1 MQQGWRAVVANL
13 EDVYGEFMK
22 KSKVFLGK
30 MVASSS
36 TITRDGRKLLRYRFT
51 AAFVKRVIRQLA
63 QMGMISTR
71 NFLCHLQWDG
81 PSSWTKDP
89 KSRVCSM
96 TSRRISLFC
105 PKFRCCPTCS
115 SNLRSTSTSRGQAS
129 MHVSNGYIKS
139 FINRSLLYLRQFMS
153 IWKLEQQCFYNK

>member
-71 NFLCHLQWDG
+71 NFLCHLQ
-81 PSSWTKDP
+81 
-89 KSRVCSM
+89 
-96 TSRRISLFC
+96 
-105 PKFRCCPTCS
+105 
-115 SNLRSTSTSRGQAS
+115 
-129 MHVSNGYIKS
+129 
-139 FINRSLLYLRQFMS
+139 
-153 IWKLEQQCFYNK
+153 